1 MSPIMRLVLGIVA
14 LVAILAAVSLGLPG
28 HVTVS
33 RSVVINAPESAIY
46 PYLNTM
52 KNFSDWSPWRIR
64 DPNLQM
70 TFSGPEQGKGAHVD
84 WVSGVKSIGTGSME
98 IVEGDP
104 NRNIDLTVN
113 FNGLEGTSAYTI
125 VPAGSGSKMT
135 WSFSYDTGSSPLK
148 RWRGVMIDNL
158 VGPEYIAGLEKLKA
172 SIEGERRPHAPAAA
186 PAPAGIPDA
195 VTPVAPP
202 PQAAPQGQGESA
214 VQRTPAAPA
223 QPPQ

>member
-1 MSPIMRLVLGIVA
+1 MRLVLGIVA
-14 LVAILAAVSLGLPG
+14 LVGILAAVSLGLPG

-52 KNFSDWSPWRIR
+52 KNLSDWSPWRIR

-84 WVSGVKSIGTGSME
+84 WVSGVKSIGSGSME

-104 NRNIDLTVN
+104 NRNIDLAVN

-125 VPAGSGSKMT
+125 VPAGSGSKLS
-135 WSFSYDTGSSPLK
+135 WSFSYDTGASPLK
-148 RWRGVMIDNL
+148 RWRGVMVDNL

-172 SIEGERRPHAPAAA
+172 RIEDERRPHAPTAA
-186 PAPAGIPDA
+186 PAPSGMPDA

-202 PQAAPQGQGESA
+202 PAQAVPQGQGQSA